1 VGIHIHINIIEL
13 CPKLLGTYLEFSK
26 DYFVFLYMPELFLQL
41 FDPSTLFFI
50 LTKKILEDLF
60 HFHGERCNV
69 PKAEPFVNLV
79 YEMNYKYVL

>member
-1 VGIHIHINIIEL
+1 
-13 CPKLLGTYLEFSK
+13 
-26 DYFVFLYMPELFLQL
+26 MPELFLQL